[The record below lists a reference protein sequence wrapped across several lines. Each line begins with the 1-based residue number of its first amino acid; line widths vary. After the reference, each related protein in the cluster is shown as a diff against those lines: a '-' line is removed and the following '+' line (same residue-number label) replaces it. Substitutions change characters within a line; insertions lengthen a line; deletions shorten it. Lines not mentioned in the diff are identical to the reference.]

1 MTAWL
6 PLSGLIA
13 NRAHG
18 ERRGAGPGEPKTAA
32 ALPGLGYGRALMR
45 WMMEASGWAR
55 GTDVVVSPSL
65 SGAVMIWVW
74 RLYLQ
79 LVGRR
84 PLSGRAARTAS
95 GGTRPRTR
103 EVKARLPPPGLTGG
117 RARDARGGG
126 GPEGPKTAVGRPG
139 LGYGRA

>member
-1 MTAWL
+1 MARREAEGQR
-6 PLSGLIA
+6 SRRRRRSVRGLVT
-13 NRAHG
+13 
-18 ERRGAGPGEPKTAA
+18 AGPFVRG
-32 ALPGLGYGRALMR
+32 MV
-45 WMMEASGWAR
+45 EASSRAR

>member
-55 GTDVVVSPSL
+55 GTGVV
-65 SGAVMIWVW
+65 
-74 RLYLQ
+74 
-79 LVGRR
+79 VGRR
-84 PLSGRAARTAS
+84 GPRQGGHDPGR
-95 GGTRPRTR
+95 
-103 EVKARLPPPGLTGG
+103 
-117 RARDARGGG
+117 
-126 GPEGPKTAVGRPG
+126 G
-139 LGYGRA
+139 LGR